1 MKGDKYMFCITG
13 IYCKTLEAYINSLY
27 ASRRYD
33 FRRTSESLS
42 ISTYEYHKILIRVY
56 DSKDNSMEWL
66 ELRDFLGIVEAN
78 NLEVEGL
85 VAVEFYADYKK
96 RGTASVLNPDSV
108 KFISIVNKYEGVD
121 NTGINAYTKQK
132 MLGADFDR
140 WGGLDR
146 IPRGFVKNG
155 VLYLPDNVLS
165 LGFQPDCSELRGME
179 INKVSISGDFDINK
193 GCRDLYY
200 VMKSCGK
207 NTKLHVRGDLRVGLK
222 LFRALC
228 CDIEVD
234 GELTCINLSKTYLAG
249 VLLTAFSA
257 GKVKDIFYLS
267 DPRKVYRFDIKDN
280 TFKRKNL

>member
-1 MKGDKYMFCITG
+1 MFCITG
-13 IYCKTLEAYINSLY
+13 IYCKTLEAYINKLC
-27 ASRRYD
+27 ASRRCD
-33 FRRTSESLS
+33 FRRTSDYLS

-56 DSKDNSMEWL
+56 DSTDKSMEWL
-66 ELRDFLGIVEAN
+66 ELSDFLSIVEEN
-78 NLEVEGL
+78 NLEVDGL
-85 VAVEFYADYKK
+85 IEVSFYGDHEK
-96 RGTASVLNPDSV
+96 RGTASVSNPDSV
-108 KFISIVNKYEGVD
+108 KWIRIRNKYEGID
-121 NTGINAYTKQK
+121 NTDMNAYARQK
-132 MLGADFDR
+132 MLGANFDV

-165 LGFQPDCSELRGME
+165 LGFSPDCSELRGME
-179 INKVSISGDFDINK
+179 INKVSISGDFDITK
-193 GCRDLYY
+193 GCMVLHYL
-200 VMKSCGK
+200 VKSFGK

-234 GELTCINLSKTYLAG
+234 GELTCINLSKTDLSGYFLR
-249 VLLTAFSA
+249 LFSE
-257 GKVKDIFYLS
+257 GKVKDVYYLS

>member
-1 MKGDKYMFCITG
+1 MFCITG
-13 IYCKTLEAYINSLY
+13 IYCKTLEAYINKLY
-27 ASRRYD
+27 VSRKCD
-33 FRRTSESLS
+33 FRRTSEYLS

-56 DSKDNSMEWL
+56 DSTDNSMEWL
-66 ELRDFLGIVEAN
+66 ELRDFLGIVEEN
-78 NLEVEGL
+78 KLEVDGL
-85 VAVEFYADYKK
+85 SGVEFYADHKK
-96 RGTASVLNPDSV
+96 RGTASLLNPDSV
-108 KFISIVNKYEGVD
+108 KYISIINKYEGVD
-121 NTGINAYTKQK
+121 NTGIKAYTKQK

-165 LGFQPDCSELRGME
+165 LGFCPDCSELKGMD
-179 INKVSISGDFDINK
+179 ITKVSISGDFDITK
-193 GCRDLYY
+193 RCMSLRH

-234 GELTCINLSKTYLAG
+234 GELTCINLSKTDLAS

-280 TFKRKNL
+280 TFKRRSL